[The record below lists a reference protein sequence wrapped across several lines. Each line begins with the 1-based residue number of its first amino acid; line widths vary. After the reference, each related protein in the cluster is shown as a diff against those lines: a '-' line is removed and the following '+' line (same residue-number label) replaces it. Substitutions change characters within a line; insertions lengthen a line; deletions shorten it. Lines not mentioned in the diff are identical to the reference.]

1 MVATCSKLLRKE
13 PERIE
18 TLEQKE
24 NKKHITVNKK
34 KKRKEPINQLNDY
47 HKLQINY
54 LAILISTST
63 STATATATRYTQISL

>member
-34 KKRKEPINQLNDY
+34 KKKEKN
-47 HKLQINY
+47 
-54 LAILISTST
+54 
-63 STATATATRYTQISL
+63 R